1 MYFIETPPW
10 QRLRTPPLL
19 PLCAISLRRD
29 KALEVEAA
37 DHVLELVDAFGLSFG
52 FHLEAVAD
60 HDAVLAALGPAVP
73 LFPDALAIADV
84 GLLVAVRA
92 LAFGFAAKGACHRHH
107 PAHGRHVGPVDG
119 DALAAVGIG
128 VGGRRLRNLH
138 AHGAIEIGR
147 AAVRERV
154 CQYV

>member
-29 KALEVEAA
+29 EALEVEAA

-107 PAHGRHVGPVDG
+107 PAHGRHVRSEEHTSE
-119 DALAAVGIG
+119 LQSLMRISYAVFCLKKK
-128 VGGRRLRNLH
+128 RKAND
-138 AHGAIEIGR
+138 
-147 AAVRERV
+147 
-154 CQYV
+154 

>member
-29 KALEVEAA
+29 EALEVEAA

-60 HDAVLAALGPAVP
+60 HDAVLAAVGPVVP
-73 LFPDALAIADV
+73 LFPGALAIADV

-92 LAFGFAAKGACHRHH
+92 LAFGFAAEGTDRKST
-107 PAHGRHVGPVDG
+107 
-119 DALAAVGIG
+119 
-128 VGGRRLRNLH
+128 RLNSSH
-138 AHGAIEIGR
+138 
-147 AAVRERV
+147 
-154 CQYV
+154 